1 MTKRLTLLS
10 LFVASLFLCS
20 IAYSEQTV
28 LVFLGAP
35 GTGKGVLCKKLSR
48 QSKLPHIS
56 TGDLLRR
63 EQSNQNSPL
72 SIEIAEYMTEGRLVP
87 DEVIVRALVERIKKP
102 DCKKGF
108 ILDGFPRTLAQ
119 AKKLDEV
126 LPKDHSLIAVNLTLE
141 EDAIINRLLGRRTCS
156 HCRQPYHIEYAPPK
170 KEDTCDEC
178 GHALLASNDDC
189 EVAIRNR
196 IATFKDA
203 FAPIE
208 SYYKKSHQWVEINT
222 SGAIESS
229 YASLLD
235 QVHAIDMDS
244 LVLSSDL

>member
-1 MTKRLTLLS
+1 MNKRLTLLT
-10 LFVASLFLCS
+10 LFIAALFLTS
-20 IAYSEQTV
+20 IAHSEQTV

-48 QSKLPHIS
+48 QSGLPHIS

-63 EQSNQNSPL
+63 EQSHVNSPL

-87 DEVIVRALVERIKKP
+87 DEVIVRALVERIKQA

-119 AKKLDEV
+119 AQKLDKV
-126 LPKDHSLIAVNLTLE
+126 LSKKHSLIAVNLTLE
-141 EDAIINRLLGRRTCS
+141 EDAIINRLLGRRSCS
-156 HCRQPYHIEYAPPK
+156 NCRQPYHLEYSPPEK
-170 KEDTCDEC
+170 TDTCDEC
-178 GHALLASNDDC
+178 GHALVASNDDC

-196 IATFKDA
+196 IAIFKDG

-208 SYYKKSHQWVEINT
+208 SYYKESHQWVEINT
-222 SGAIESS
+222 SGAVEST

-235 QVHAIDMDS
+235 QVHAINMDS
-244 LVLSSDL
+244 LILSAGS